1 MATNNILPS
10 FFLCVL
16 YRIRPEWRKSSWPLT
31 SLVINA
37 VCIIAGYFLM
47 VGIARD
53 NYPLRTL
60 SIGGLTLFAFSLH
73 LLIRNTLRDPF
84 HPDILL
90 TIGHLIQFVI
100 PCMIFATGSFNDI
113 AKIES
118 SHIYQVRFFLP
129 EALFAV
135 LVGQLM
141 FNISFCIYPPCRI
154 RAIEQPAKWTVFIIL
169 LSIAAWTSRLFMIL
183 TDSYFHS
190 RHSNFMFKSVFYS
203 PMAIFSTM
211 GRIVTAYMAI
221 RIFKSKGIWKEKIA
235 KIYLVIEIAWFLF
248 SGVREGLLITILCI
262 IFGYIIVNRKIP
274 LLYSLIFLL
283 ILFAG
288 SSFLHYYRTAMITQP
303 ASKKAPIITA
313 SKQAIERQKKLGLK
327 MSFFT
332 VVDRLNDAQYTAGCL
347 KLVPESTPFL
357 HGKTYKMI
365 YWIPVPRLLYPTR
378 PKFIVNYLSLA
389 NPEITSG
396 SAPVT
401 AIGEAYLNF
410 GWFGIPIVFFLLG
423 LVYRGMDSV
432 FKSRISYNQAAILI
446 FFSTLVVRMTVDPAV
461 THFSWMLKIVVL
473 LIACRVLER
482 LSCFWHKPSAR
493 IGR

>member
-1 MATNNILPS
+1 
-10 FFLCVL
+10 
-16 YRIRPEWRKSSWPLT
+16 
-31 SLVINA
+31 
-37 VCIIAGYFLM
+37 M

-53 NYPLRTL
+53 NYTLRTL

-100 PCMIFATGSFNDI
+100 PCMIFATGFFNDI

-135 LVGQLM
+135 LVGQAM

-154 RAIEQPAKWTVFIIL
+154 RAIEQSATKWTAFIIL
-169 LSIAAWTSRLFMIL
+169 LAIAAWTSRLFMVL
-183 TDSYFHS
+183 TNSYFHS
-190 RHSNFMFKSVFYS
+190 RHSDFMFKSVLFS

-221 RIFKSKGIWKEKIA
+221 RIFKSKGIWKEKAA
-235 KIYLVIEIAWFLF
+235 KIYLMAEIAWFLF
-248 SGVREGLLITILCI
+248 SGVREDLLLTILCI
-262 IFGYIIVNRKIP
+262 ILGYIIVHRKIP

-303 ASKKAPIITA
+303 ASKKAPIIAA

-332 VVDRLNDAQYTAGCL
+332 VVDRLNDAQFTAGCF
-347 KLVPESTPFL
+347 KLVPESISFL

-365 YWIPVPRLLYPTR
+365 YWIPIPRALYPAR
-378 PKFIVNYLSLA
+378 PQFVVNYLSLA
-389 NPEITSG
+389 KPEVTSG

-401 AIGEAYLNF
+401 AVGEAYINF

-423 LVYRGMDSV
+423 LVYRGMDSI
-432 FKSRISYNQAAILI
+432 FKSRLTYNQAAILI
-446 FFSTLVVRMTVDPAV
+446 FFSTLVARMTVNPAV
-461 THFSWMLKIVVL
+461 SHLSWMLKIILL
-473 LIACRVLER
+473 LIACRVLEQ
-482 LSCFWHKPSAR
+482 LACFRHKLSAR
-493 IGR
+493 ADQ